1 MINGS
6 GSISRELSWGFLS
19 DVCHRPRYSW
29 GSRSSPRCCRS
40 KAFSC
45 SCNICNRIGW
55 CPRFSWG
62 HPLQLSYL
70 RLYMSFIM
78 FYHVL
83 SSQNG
88 LSVDFLSIFQDR
100 LGLLTHCLP
109 LALECFANRKSAV
122 SALLKRRDFDQHS
135 AMSRPNCQCS
145 CPNVTSSFTFTRRV
159 STTRSV
165 APSNLH
171 RNLRNVLRK
180 VDVDVVASRI
190 LNIVRAPTWLSISL
204 SHLIFVILKINAS
217 APALNAM
224 RQNSHRICNQQKCH
238 KRAHWYLSS
247 HSWCHM
253 FIVFMMG

>member
-1 MINGS
+1 
-6 GSISRELSWGFLS
+6 
-19 DVCHRPRYSW
+19 
-29 GSRSSPRCCRS
+29 
-40 KAFSC
+40 
-45 SCNICNRIGW
+45 
-55 CPRFSWG
+55 
-62 HPLQLSYL
+62 
-70 RLYMSFIM
+70 M

-238 KRAHWYLSS
+238 KRAH
-247 HSWCHM
+247 
-253 FIVFMMG
+253 

>member
-1 MINGS
+1 
-6 GSISRELSWGFLS
+6 
-19 DVCHRPRYSW
+19 
-29 GSRSSPRCCRS
+29 
-40 KAFSC
+40 
-45 SCNICNRIGW
+45 
-55 CPRFSWG
+55 
-62 HPLQLSYL
+62 
-70 RLYMSFIM
+70 M

-83 SSQNG
+83 SSQDG
-88 LSVDFLSIFQDR
+88 LSVDLTIFQDR

-135 AMSRPNCQCS
+135 AMSRPNCQS
-145 CPNVTSSFTFTRRV
+145 WPNVTISFTFTRRV

-204 SHLIFVILKINAS
+204 SHLIFVTLKIDAS
-217 APALNAM
+217 APALDAM
-224 RQNSHRICNQQKCH
+224 RQNSHRICNQQQCH
-238 KRAHWYLSS
+238 KRAH
-247 HSWCHM
+247 
-253 FIVFMMG
+253 